1 MGEYMIMARLLFF
14 FLVFIFTGQAHALME
29 LSGSFS
35 YDKTVYGDQRQN
47 KITNRT
53 WASGIAIFLFNSTAL
68 ELNYS
73 SSEEETIE
81 NEVIPLSGFNVSLVG
96 TQQTVQNEVFG
107 VGLRQV
113 LGHRKARIVPS
124 ISLGYAKQFITSWSD
139 ATYRDDSTLQELR
152 TSSDPTKSRT
162 DSVFGTF
169 TVKLNLTQRL
179 SLTGSINT
187 LFKAFET
194 DQARDN
200 LKYRV
205 GFSWIL

>member
-1 MGEYMIMARLLFF
+1 MGEYMIMALRLLF

>member
-1 MGEYMIMARLLFF
+1 MKMARISF
-14 FLVFIFTGQAHALME
+14 FLFVLFMTGNAYALME

-35 YDKTVYGDQRQN
+35 YDKTVYGSERQN

-53 WASGIAIFLFNSTAL
+53 WAGGLAIFLFESTAL
-68 ELNYS
+68 EINYS
-73 SSEEETIE
+73 TSQEETIE
-81 NEVIPLSGFNVSLVG
+81 NEVIPLTGYNVSVIG
-96 TQQTVQNEVFG
+96 TQSTIDNEVFG
-107 VGLRQV
+107 VGFRQV

-124 ISLGYAKQFITSWSD
+124 ISLGYAKQFITSYSD
-139 ATYRDDSTLQELR
+139 ATYRDDSTLAQL
-152 TSSDPTKSRT
+152 TTTSDPSRSRT

-169 TVKLNLTQRL
+169 TLKLNLTQRL
-179 SLTGSINT
+179 SVTGSVNT

-194 DQARDN
+194 DKARDN

>member
-1 MGEYMIMARLLFF
+1 MNMARLSSL
-14 FLVFIFTGQAHALME
+14 LLALLFTGQAHALME

-53 WASGIAIFLFNSTAL
+53 WAGGVAIFLFNSTAL

-73 SSEEETIE
+73 NSEEETIE
-81 NEVIPLSGFNVSLVG
+81 NEVIPLSGFNVSVVG

-139 ATYRDDSTLQELR
+139 ATYRDDSTLAEL
-152 TSSDPTKSRT
+152 TTTSDPTKSRT

-179 SLTGSINT
+179 SLTGSVNT

-205 GFSWIL
+205 GFSWVL

>member
-1 MGEYMIMARLLFF
+1 MNMARLSSL
-14 FLVFIFTGQAHALME
+14 LLALLFTGQAHALME

-53 WASGIAIFLFNSTAL
+53 WAGGIAIFLFNSTAL

-73 SSEEETIE
+73 NSEEETIE
-81 NEVIPLSGFNVSLVG
+81 NEVIPLSGFNVSVVG

-139 ATYRDDSTLQELR
+139 ATYRDDSTLAEL
-152 TSSDPTKSRT
+152 TTTSDPTKSRT

-169 TVKLNLTQRL
+169 TIKLNLTQRL
-179 SLTGSINT
+179 SLTGSVNT

>member
-1 MGEYMIMARLLFF
+1 MKKVHLTILLLG
-14 FLVFIFTGQAHALME
+14 FLFTGQAHALME

-35 YDKTVYGDQRQN
+35 YDKTVYGDERQN

-53 WASGIAIFLFNSTAL
+53 WSGGLAVFLFNNTAI

-73 SSEEETIE
+73 NSEEETIE
-81 NEVIPLSGFNVSLVG
+81 NEVIPLSGFNVSVVG
-96 TQQTVQNEVFG
+96 TQQTVVNEVFG
-107 VGLRQV
+107 LGLRQV

-124 ISLGYAKQFITSWSD
+124 ISLGYAKQFITSTSD
-139 ATYRDDSTLQELR
+139 ATYRDDSTLAEL
-152 TSSDPTKSRT
+152 TTTSDPSKSRI

-169 TVKLNLTQRL
+169 TLKFSLTQRL
-179 SLTGSINT
+179 SITGSVNT

>member
-1 MGEYMIMARLLFF
+1 MNMARLSSL
-14 FLVFIFTGQAHALME
+14 LLALLFTGQAHALME

-53 WASGIAIFLFNSTAL
+53 WAGGVAIFLFNSTAL

-73 SSEEETIE
+73 NSEEETIE
-81 NEVIPLSGFNVSLVG
+81 NEVIPLSGFNVSVVG

-139 ATYRDDSTLQELR
+139 ATYRDDSTLAELT

-179 SLTGSINT
+179 SLTGSVNT

>member
-1 MGEYMIMARLLFF
+1 MKKARLSILLFG
-14 FLVFIFTGQAHALME
+14 LLLAGEANALME

-35 YDKTVYGDQRQN
+35 YDKTVYGAERQN

-53 WASGIAIFLFNSTAL
+53 WAGGLAIFLFESTAI

-73 SSEEETIE
+73 TSQEETIE
-81 NEVIPLSGFNVSLVG
+81 NEVIPLSGYNVSVVG
-96 TQQTVQNEVFG
+96 TQQTVENEVFG

-139 ATYRDDSTLQELR
+139 ATYRDDVSLQEIT
-152 TSSDPTKSRT
+152 TSSDPTKSRI

-169 TVKLNLTQRL
+169 TLKLNLTQRL
-179 SLTGSINT
+179 SVTGSVNT

-194 DQARDN
+194 DKAKDN

>member
-1 MGEYMIMARLLFF
+1 MNMVRLSSL
-14 FLVFIFTGQAHALME
+14 LLALLFTGQAHALME

-53 WASGIAIFLFNSTAL
+53 WAGGVAIFLFNSTAL

-73 SSEEETIE
+73 NSEEETIE
-81 NEVIPLSGFNVSLVG
+81 NEVIPLSGFNVSVVG

-139 ATYRDDSTLQELR
+139 ATYRDDSTLAELT

-179 SLTGSINT
+179 SLTGSVNT